1 MSTGTAGDDDAA
13 SMMSMKG
20 KKSKG
25 SKDSMSSASMKSMK
39 SMKGKKSKKSKKSKK
54 GKNEPKFDAVLSNV
68 NCTTTSNT
76 VTVTPTADSS
86 AVVFAT
92 SPNTEVFIS
101 QTLVDVAEAFNY
113 SPPHNTTVVI
123 DGGETAII
131 TGTAFT
137 ATSESTLEI
146 SYNQESAQGTM
157 TPLSI
162 YASPVQCTVFIDSC
176 NRRASAVANFVKGG
190 RNFLG

>member
-1 MSTGTAGDDDAA
+1 MP
-13 SMMSMKG
+13 
-20 KKSKG
+20 SKNFI
-25 SKDSMSSASMKSMK
+25 DI
-39 SMKGKKSKKSKKSKK
+39 
-54 GKNEPKFDAVLSNV
+54 
-68 NCTTTSNT
+68 
-76 VTVTPTADSS
+76 
-86 AVVFAT
+86 AT
-92 SPNTEVFIS
+92 DFGE
-101 QTLVDVAEAFNY
+101 
-113 SPPHNTTVVI
+113 SPPHNTAVVI

-190 RNFLG
+190 GNFWVDFDMNP